1 MSREISSSQNQENI
15 LGTANRMEGRTSW
28 DNADNV
34 ERSGDDAVCEAVE
47 LVCTCKETK
56 VCDLMVD
63 RAQLRLVFCVLAHR
77 SASIQRLCWG
87 LFR

>member
-1 MSREISSSQNQENI
+1 
-15 LGTANRMEGRTSW
+15 MEGRTSW

-34 ERSGDDAVCEAVE
+34 ERSGDDTACEAVE
-47 LVCTCKETK
+47 LVCTYKETK